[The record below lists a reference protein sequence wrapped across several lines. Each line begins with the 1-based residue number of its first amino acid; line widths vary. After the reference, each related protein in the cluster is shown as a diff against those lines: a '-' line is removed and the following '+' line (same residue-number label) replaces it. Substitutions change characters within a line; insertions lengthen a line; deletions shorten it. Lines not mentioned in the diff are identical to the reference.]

1 LPFRREDELGVR
13 VSVPDLIGARERGE
27 VVSRRTEG
35 EPIVEALE
43 GFDGLEGVTLVPFRI
58 V

>member
-13 VSVPDLIGARERGE
+13 VRVIDLIGARERE

-35 EPIVEALE
+35 EPTIEALE
-43 GFDGLEGVTLVPFRI
+43 VFDGLEGVTLVPFRI